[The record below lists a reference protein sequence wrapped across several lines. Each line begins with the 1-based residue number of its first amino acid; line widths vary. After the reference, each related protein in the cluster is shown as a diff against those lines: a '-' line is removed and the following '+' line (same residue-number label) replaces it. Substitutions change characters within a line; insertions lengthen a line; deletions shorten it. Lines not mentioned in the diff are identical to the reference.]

1 MTFFSNIWK
10 FLAFLFAGVV
20 GGLVLAMKQFKP
32 TQNIST
38 DQYIGEQSSEIQIG
52 KIKQKGENLDMKT
65 LLPDQ
70 EILTPRQIRRNRRAE
85 RRAARKA
92 ASLEKETEKE
102 EQQQKQY

>member
-1 MTFFSNIWK
+1 M
-10 FLAFLFAGVV
+10 AFIFAGVV
-20 GGLVLAMKQFKP
+20 GGLVLAMKQLKP

-52 KIKQKGENLDMKT
+52 RIKQKGENLDMKT

-70 EILTPRQIRRNRRAE
+70 EILTPLQIRRNRRAE
-85 RRAARKA
+85 RREARKA
-92 ASLEKETEKE
+92 ATLEKETEKE